1 MSERFGIP
9 DHAPQ
14 HAPDHAP
21 QNPTPQ
27 GSWGEIP
34 NWSTPTSPSGY
45 SGGAAASAPSSG
57 PSGYG
62 GGTVAS
68 GAAIQLRKSTV
79 LAVVLATVLGPLGLF
94 YVSFLNGVAALI
106 ILPPLV
112 RWLAVAVAS
121 GVGGN
126 METVRNV
133 AIPILW
139 CFTIPW
145 AVIGTSRRNRKI
157 DGLNASILR
166 NSGK

>member
-27 GSWGEIP
+27 GSWGGAP
-34 NWSTPTSPSGY
+34 DWSVP
-45 SGGAAASAPSSG
+45 ASG
-57 PSGYG
+57 PSGYVG
-62 GGTVAS
+62 APS
-68 GAAIQLRKSTV
+68 GYVGSAAATGPTIRLRKNLV
-79 LAVVLATVLGPLGLF
+79 LAAVLATVLGPLGLF
-94 YVSFLNGVAALI
+94 YISFINAV
-106 ILPPLV
+106 V
-112 RWLAVAVAS
+112 RGLAGAIAS
-121 GVGGN
+121 SVGGN

-145 AVIGTSRRNRKI
+145 SIVGARWRNRKI
-157 DGLNASILR
+157 DRQNASILGNKGQR
-166 NSGK
+166 LGE

>member
-27 GSWGEIP
+27 GSWGSAP
-34 NWSTPTSPSGY
+34 DWSAPTSAPSGY
-45 SGGAAASAPSSG
+45 VGGAAATG
-57 PSGYG
+57 P
-62 GGTVAS
+62 T
-68 GAAIQLRKSTV
+68 IRLRKS
-79 LAVVLATVLGPLGLF
+79 LALAAVLATVLGPLGLF
-94 YVSFLNGVAALI
+94 YISFLNGVAALI
-106 ILPPLV
+106 VLPPVV
-112 RWLAVAVAS
+112 RGLAGAIAS
-121 GVGGN
+121 SVGGN

-145 AVIGTSRRNRKI
+145 SIVGARWRNRKI
-157 DGLNASILR
+157 DRQDASILG
-166 NSGK
+166 NKG

>member
-27 GSWGEIP
+27 GSWG
-34 NWSTPTSPSGY
+34 
-45 SGGAAASAPSSG
+45 SAPDWSAPASG
-57 PSGYG
+57 PSGYVG
-62 GGTVAS
+62 APSGYAG
-68 GAAIQLRKSTV
+68 GAAAAGPAIRLRKSLV
-79 LAVVLATVLGPLGLF
+79 LAAVLASVLGPLGLF
-94 YVSFLNGVAALI
+94 YVSFINGVAALI
-106 ILPPLV
+106 VLPPVV
-112 RWLAVAVAS
+112 RGLAGAIAS
-121 GVGGN
+121 SVGGN

-145 AVIGTSRRNRKI
+145 SIVGARWRNRKI
-157 DGLNASILR
+157 DRLNASILG
-166 NSGK
+166 NKG

>member
-27 GSWGEIP
+27 GSWG
-34 NWSTPTSPSGY
+34 
-45 SGGAAASAPSSG
+45 SAPDWSAPASG
-57 PSGYG
+57 PSGYV
-62 GGTVAS
+62 GTPSGYVG
-68 GAAIQLRKSTV
+68 GAAATGPAIRLRKSLV
-79 LAVVLATVLGPLGLF
+79 LAAVLATVLGPLGLF
-94 YVSFLNGVAALI
+94 YVSFINGVAGLI
-106 ILPPLV
+106 VLPPVV
-112 RWLAVAVAS
+112 RGLAGAIAS

-145 AVIGTSRRNRKI
+145 SIVGARWRNRKI
-157 DGLNASILR
+157 DRQNASILG
-166 NSGK
+166 NNG